1 MTKTTSIARHL
12 LTASL
17 LTALAVPAFA
27 QSVHPNKM
35 IRHEMSHAKAAA
47 DAAAAT
53 AAAAAQEAA
62 KQATAAEKLAADT
75 RAGRMPSPK
84 GMGDKF
90 SPETVTPYVDNLR
103 TILDDLK
110 ATTTKAQAKAYA
122 PKFQSLLPSV
132 DTNHKKAMDAYA
144 DAITSGVRTA
154 DNNAAEPL
162 MSSASG
168 MAAEIEQE
176 MPRVQKLNP
185 KMADHFQTFRD
196 MHEHQ

>member
-1 MTKTTSIARHL
+1 MTKPTSFARQL

-35 IRHEMSHAKAAA
+35 IRHEMSHAKDAA

-53 AAAAAQEAA
+53 AAAAAQEAE
-62 KQATAAEKLAADT
+62 KQAKTAEKLAADT
-75 RAGRMPSPK
+75 RAGK
-84 GMGDKF
+84 VGMGDKF
-90 SPETVTPYVDNLR
+90 SPATVTPYVENLR

-110 ATTTKAQAKAYA
+110 ATTTEAQAKAYA

-132 DTNHKKAMDAYA
+132 DNNHKKAMDAYA

-168 MAAEIEQE
+168 MAAAIEQE

-185 KMADHFQTFRD
+185 KLADHFKTFRD